1 MAIQRP
7 LINPRRSSDHL
18 VSVDDLFLS
27 EPVGAHL
34 LDAGLLDEQQLRTV
48 LNLQMQGDRRR
59 FGAIAVVLGY
69 ITQEQ
74 LDRD

>member
-7 LINPRRSSDHL
+7 LRESSHHPL
-18 VSVDDLFLS
+18 PVDNRFRS
-27 EPVGAHL
+27 EPVAAHL
-34 LDAGLLDEQQLRTV
+34 LDAGLLDQQQVRTV

-59 FGAIAVVLGY
+59 FEAIALVLGY